1 MVANCVEQLTCVRT
15 VAGRGVALNRLV
27 GIEIGEL
34 RWTVDFE
41 KNRGTM
47 WRELKLVAAEAGGG
61 GGGKVKHLE
70 MFTEYFGVLV
80 EEEK

>member
-1 MVANCVEQLTCVRT
+1 
-15 VAGRGVALNRLV
+15 
-27 GIEIGEL
+27 
-34 RWTVDFE
+34 
-41 KNRGTM
+41 M